1 MKGTPASAN
10 SGGVS
15 STRVHSSVVL
25 TLPQTLA
32 AETFEFARNIALDA
46 IREDSLRAVILELSN
61 VRVMDSGEFQQLCAI
76 AGMARLLGAQAFVVG
91 LRPGVVA
98 YLVSNDANT
107 EGLQFERE
115 LEDALNRLA
124 AGAADSGDMPAQDPA

>member
-1 MKGTPASAN
+1 M
-10 SGGVS
+10 
-15 STRVHSSVVL
+15 VL
-25 TLPQTLA
+25 TLPETLA
-32 AETFEFARNIALDA
+32 AESLESARNMALDA

-61 VRVMDSGEFQQLCAI
+61 VKVMDCAEFEQVRAI

-115 LEDALNRLA
+115 LEDALDRLA
-124 AGAADSGDMPAQDPA
+124 AGTADSDDMPVQEPA

>member
-1 MKGTPASAN
+1 MKGLPASAN

-15 STRVHSSVVL
+15 STRVRSSVVL
-25 TLPQTLA
+25 TLPQTLV
-32 AETFEFARNIALDA
+32 AETFESARNIALDA

-61 VRVMDSGEFQQLCAI
+61 VRVMDCTEFEQVRGI

-98 YLVSNDANT
+98 YLASNDANT

-115 LEDALNRLA
+115 IEDALDRLA
-124 AGAADSGDMPAQDPA
+124 AGAADSTDMPAQDPA